1 MWRQVRKRG
10 VAEIWAFEI
19 DGIERIKFTQYLRPR
34 EEVNVTF
41 NSYDGEF
48 ILSVNY
54 SVKNWEEL
62 KKRAANDLKTLRIEE
77 LTIKQQLKKLK
88 SSHNKKVNAWRNKIK
103 KHIQKENIEFK
114 RSKNR
119 RPNKRERKIK

>member
-10 VAEIWAFEI
+10 LAEIWAFEI

-41 NSYDGEF
+41 NSYDGELV
-48 ILSVNY
+48 LSIDY
-54 SVKNWEEL
+54 SIKNWDEL
-62 KKRAANDLKTLRIEE
+62 KKRAENDLKSLRVEE
-77 LTIKQQLKKLK
+77 VTIKQQLKKLK
-88 SSHNKKVNAWRNKIK
+88 SSHNKKVNAWRDKIK

-114 RSKNR
+114 RTKNR
-119 RPNKRERKIK
+119 QPKKRERKMK